1 MDVSLVIDLALQAL
15 KMVAVMSG
23 PFLLS
28 ALVVGL
34 VVGVLQAATQIN
46 EASVAFV
53 PKLIILVLV
62 LLIAGPVIL
71 TLFSDY
77 LREMMARI
85 PSILN

>member
-53 PKLIILVLV
+53 PKLSILVLV